1 MPDKTKDGYD
11 ENSTKRFGEYVHD
24 MATMAGMTAKSFASA
39 AAAAGR
45 SMNNVAASLARNR
58 EGESASERPRHER
71 HVIEPYSSDFGR
83 NPSNALIGALAQ
95 AMAQRLRAKVEWDRS
110 ADSRDYLF
118 AITVR
123 SGQVL
128 HYRLPMD
135 ALYMSSM
142 GEAEMYELMQS
153 MVRDIQQFIDA
164 EEERNIAYRTFSMPG
179 AVKRPE
185 PPKKKIRMIRL
196 QKERFPDKTHEK
208 RTPSPF
214 PRGANPPE
222 GPPSDYL
229 AEAWRM

>member
-1 MPDKTKDGYD
+1 MPHV
-11 ENSTKRFGEYVHD
+11 RW
-24 MATMAGMTAKSFASA
+24 
-39 AAAAGR
+39 
-45 SMNNVAASLARNR
+45 
-58 EGESASERPRHER
+58 EGELASERTHHER

-83 NPSNALIGALAQ
+83 NPSNALIGALVQ
-95 AMAQRLRAKVEWDRS
+95 AMAQRLGAKVEWDRS
-110 ADSRDYLF
+110 VESRDYLF

-142 GEAEMYELMQS
+142 GEAEMYELMRS
-153 MVRDIQQFIDA
+153 MVRDIRQFIDA
-164 EEERNIAYRTFSMPG
+164 EEERNTAYKPFSMPG
-179 AVKRPE
+179 AVKRSE

-208 RTPSPF
+208 RTPSPS

-222 GPPSDYL
+222 GPPSDYW
-229 AEAWRM
+229 AEAGRR

>member
-1 MPDKTKDGYD
+1 MPHV
-11 ENSTKRFGEYVHD
+11 RW
-24 MATMAGMTAKSFASA
+24 
-39 AAAAGR
+39 
-45 SMNNVAASLARNR
+45 

-83 NPSNALIGALAQ
+83 NPSNTLIEALVQ
-95 AMAQRLRAKVEWDRS
+95 AMEQRLGVTKIECQRSVE
-110 ADSRDYLF
+110 SRDYLF

-123 SGQVL
+123 SGRVL
-128 HYRLPMD
+128 HYKLPMD

-142 GEAEMYELMQS
+142 GEAEMYELMRS

-208 RTPSPF
+208 RTPPPPS

-222 GPPSDYL
+222 GPPSDYW
-229 AEAWRM
+229 AEAGRRQ

>member
-1 MPDKTKDGYD
+1 MPHV
-11 ENSTKRFGEYVHD
+11 RW
-24 MATMAGMTAKSFASA
+24 
-39 AAAAGR
+39 
-45 SMNNVAASLARNR
+45 
-58 EGESASERPRHER
+58 EGELASERTHHER

-142 GEAEMYELMQS
+142 GEAEMYELMRS
-153 MVRDIQQFIDA
+153 MVRDIRQFIDA
-164 EEERNIAYRTFSMPG
+164 EEERNIVYRTFSMPG
-179 AVKRPE
+179 AVKRTE

-196 QKERFPDKTHEK
+196 QKERFPDKIPEK
-208 RTPSPF
+208 RTPLP
-214 PRGANPPE
+214 PRGSEPPE
-222 GPPSDYL
+222 GPKPL
-229 AEAWRM
+229 PTLGWR

>member
-1 MPDKTKDGYD
+1 MPHV
-11 ENSTKRFGEYVHD
+11 RW
-24 MATMAGMTAKSFASA
+24 
-39 AAAAGR
+39 
-45 SMNNVAASLARNR
+45 
-58 EGESASERPRHER
+58 EGELASERTR

-164 EEERNIAYRTFSMPG
+164 EEERNIVYRTFSMPG
-179 AVKRPE
+179 AVKQPE

-196 QKERFPDKTHEK
+196 QKERFPDKTPEK
-208 RTPSPF
+208 RTPSPLVD
-214 PRGANPPE
+214 PNRLKDLNPFRLLGGGNNE
-222 GPPSDYL
+222 
-229 AEAWRM
+229 